1 MKRHSD
7 AISNCRPEEANLILG
22 TVRIRKP
29 DISNRRD
36 TLLSQ
41 DLDVLRVDAMIQNR
55 LKTAAQKAFVPKR
68 LLSIGQ
74 FKIASVTFSGGETA
88 DIVKEKSDAPR

>member
-74 FKIASVTFSGGETA
+74 FQDRVS
-88 DIVKEKSDAPR
+88 DILWRR